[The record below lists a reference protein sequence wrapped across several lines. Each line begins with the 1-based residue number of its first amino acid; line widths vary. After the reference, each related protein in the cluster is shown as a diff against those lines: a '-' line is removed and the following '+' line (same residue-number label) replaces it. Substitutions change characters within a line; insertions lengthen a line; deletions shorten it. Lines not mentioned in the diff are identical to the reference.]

1 MTIRKKLLLSF
12 GMVLVIMLLAF
23 VVSMVTMLRERST
36 KSATKRAMELSL
48 TAGVVR
54 FHMMQSRLSL
64 SNYLLTGDAK
74 EVEKLRA
81 EQRQF
86 AEALQVAKSNA
97 QTDAARAQLAK
108 LEQVERDWN
117 EKFVNR
123 LLEQRR
129 LVDSG
134 KASSDQ
140 LHKAYVQLDPQF
152 WVRSSSDIVDRI
164 RADNQQLLL
173 QRGQTD
179 ETSAMATTLIAVVGV
194 PLALVLCLGIAYKT
208 SRSIT
213 EPLDELSAVAR
224 NIADTGNLNQPLEA
238 KRFTSE
244 VGQLAYS
251 YAKLVDYLKEMA
263 SVSEAIAR
271 GDLSADIQPR
281 SSQDT
286 LALAFSKMTQGLRA
300 LVRAV
305 RDAASQVAAGSNQ
318 VADSSED
325 SAKISVQSASAI
337 DEVTSTMHEMSVNV
351 QNMVRNTQ
359 MQASDV
365 GHTSASIEQMV
376 ASIQRVADTAKV
388 LLDISNRSREEVQ
401 NGLTTM
407 QKATEGLNRINDSI
421 GSSAEIISTL
431 GQSANEI
438 GKIVEVIDDI
448 SEQTN
453 LLALNAAI
461 EAARA
466 GEHGLGFAVVAD
478 EVRKLAEKSA
488 ESAKDISELI
498 DRIQKEARKAV
509 GNMDKSTTIVNEG
522 LGLGGD
528 LNSALRRIS
537 NVVTEVYKFA
547 HEIGAATNEQSHGS
561 SQIAKATSR
570 LNEITQSLP
579 EVVEAAARIGRRHAI
594 LDGEVIAVDA
604 AGRPLAFQEV
614 MRRFGRVREV
624 ERLRVE
630 QPIRLFIFDLLA
642 LDGELWIDRPYEER
656 YAEMARLA
664 ADAGLSLPGRIGPAA
679 LQEAERFYAGA
690 IEAGYEGVMAKA
702 LDSRYTPGARGRGWL
717 KIKHAHTLD
726 LVIVAADWGYGRR
739 HGWLSNYHL
748 AARDP
753 ERGGFVEVGKTF
765 KGLTDDQFER
775 MTARLLALKTDETRA
790 TVFVRPEVVVEVA
803 YNDIQ
808 RSPQYAGAMAL
819 RFARIVR
826 VRDDKPAAEADT
838 LAAMTEAFERQV
850 VRPGVGRPP
859 VARPG

>member
-1 MTIRKKLLLSF
+1 VGSFYDFAEVCQSLSQ
-12 GMVLVIMLLAF
+12 
-23 VVSMVTMLRERST
+23 TN
-36 KSATKRAMELSL
+36 
-48 TAGVVR
+48 
-54 FHMMQSRLSL
+54 SRLQIAALAADFLARRSPEEAAIAARFMVGRAL
-64 SNYLLTGDAK
+64 AQGGEPRLNVSGRAVWKIAAALGGGEDQGEDIFTAAADFGEAVEMVMRMRREEPAPTLTLTEVARTFEGIA
-74 EVEKLRA
+74 EVEGRG
-81 EQRQF
+81 
-86 AEALQVAKSNA
+86 
-97 QTDAARAQLAK
+97 ARKRK
-108 LEQVERDWN
+108 LEG
-117 EKFVNR
+117 
-123 LLEQRR
+123 L
-129 LVDSG
+129 
-134 KASSDQ
+134 
-140 LHKAYVQLDPQF
+140 
-152 WVRSSSDIVDRI
+152 
-164 RADNQQLLL
+164 
-173 QRGQTD
+173 
-179 ETSAMATTLIAVVGV
+179 ATLF
-194 PLALVLCLGIAYKT
+194 ALMT
-208 SRSIT
+208 
-213 EPLDELSAVAR
+213 
-224 NIADTGNLNQPLEA
+224 PLEA
-238 KRFTSE
+238 K
-244 VGQLAYS
+244 
-251 YAKLVDYLKEMA
+251 YA
-263 SVSEAIAR
+263 
-271 GDLSADIQPR
+271 
-281 SSQDT
+281 
-286 LALAFSKMTQGLRA
+286 
-300 LVRAV
+300 
-305 RDAASQVAAGSNQ
+305 
-318 VADSSED
+318 
-325 SAKISVQSASAI
+325 
-337 DEVTSTMHEMSVNV
+337 
-351 QNMVRNTQ
+351 
-359 MQASDV
+359 
-365 GHTSASIEQMV
+365 
-376 ASIQRVADTAKV
+376 AKV
-388 LLDISNRSREEVQ
+388 LIGEMRHGMS
-401 NGLTTM
+401 
-407 QKATEGLNRINDSI
+407 EGLMLE
-421 GSSAEIISTL
+421 A
-431 GQSANEI
+431 
-438 GKIVEVIDDI
+438 
-448 SEQTN
+448 
-453 LLALNAAI
+453 LAKM
-461 EAARA
+461 A
-466 GEHGLGFAVVAD
+466 GRPVD
-478 EVRKLAEKSA
+478 EVRRMHMLEGDVGRLA
-488 ESAKDISELI
+488 
-498 DRIQKEARKAV
+498 Q
-509 GNMDKSTTIVNEG
+509 
-522 LGLGGD
+522 
-528 LNSALRRIS
+528 ALRQPAIAAGGTGA
-537 NVVTEVYKFA
+537 VA
-547 HEIGAATNEQSHGS
+547 GAAGAGGGEAAPSARGEAAGATAEGGTDATMAAAGAPAPAAAISVAHARALRPMLAQPAREVADAFAMLGPRFALEHKLDGARV
-561 SQIAKATSR
+561 QIHHAPGGVRIFSRR

-630 QPIRLFIFDLLA
+630 QPIRLFVFDLLA